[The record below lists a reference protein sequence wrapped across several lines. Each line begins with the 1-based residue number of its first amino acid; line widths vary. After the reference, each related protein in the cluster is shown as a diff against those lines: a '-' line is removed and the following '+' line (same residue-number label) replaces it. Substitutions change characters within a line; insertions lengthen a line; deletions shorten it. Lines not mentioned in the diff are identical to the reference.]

1 MTKFNNLRVK
11 RVKSNLV
18 YTESKLVKK
27 DHGKKKKYLKRQL
40 SYRCHAKRHNAKSQ
54 HAKRNH
60 AKSQHA
66 NRHNAR
72 RQHAKRHDAKRQHGK
87 RHPIKV
93 NLLKRT
99 SRELL
104 SLR

>member
-54 HAKRNH
+54 HAK
-60 AKSQHA
+60 SQHA

-93 NLLKRT
+93 NLLKRA